1 MVKNYITIKASLT
14 HQGKTVNP
22 SISFLEDGHTVHHNF
37 QHIILELNLNA
48 TGISFLSYICE
59 RMDTNNLIQ
68 LNGAFKMEYITFAK
82 KISGKAPTERKLS
95 SLVNQFNER
104 HLIIERLDLPFLYIV
119 NPKYFSKGPKAKRII
134 LIERLLSTEFDGKIN
149 KEALLNE
156 PFESFF
162 KVK

>member
-1 MVKNYITIKASLT
+1 MEKNYITIKASLT